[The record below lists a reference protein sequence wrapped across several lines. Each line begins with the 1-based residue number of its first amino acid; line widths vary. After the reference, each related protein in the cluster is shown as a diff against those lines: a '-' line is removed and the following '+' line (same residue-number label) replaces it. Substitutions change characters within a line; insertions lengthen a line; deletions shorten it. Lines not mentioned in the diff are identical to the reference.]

1 MDSRI
6 EISQSTR
13 APRTVSKFVTTGD
26 YNLCE
31 VTRGDDIS

>member
-6 EISQSTR
+6 EISQST
-13 APRTVSKFVTTGD
+13 RTVSKFVTTGD

>member
-13 APRTVSKFVTTGD
+13 APRTVSKFVMTGD